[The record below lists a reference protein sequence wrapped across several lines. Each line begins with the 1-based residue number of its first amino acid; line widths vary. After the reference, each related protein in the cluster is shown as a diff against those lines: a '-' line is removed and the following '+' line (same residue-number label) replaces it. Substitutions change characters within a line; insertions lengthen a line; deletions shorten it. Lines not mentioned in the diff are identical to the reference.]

1 MFMEIPKAVYF
12 KELIFH
18 EEKLSRICLFLR
30 EYILLILTADNFC
43 DALSLWLNGLNFI
56 CI

>member
-1 MFMEIPKAVYF
+1 MFMEVPKAVYF

-30 EYILLILTADNFC
+30 EYILLILTADNLFLFFVMLLVF
-43 DALSLWLNGLNFI
+43 DLMV
-56 CI
+56 